1 MKLFITTGIY
11 HPDIGGP
18 ATYLKNIIESDKFKN
33 LDKYVLT
40 LSDQK
45 KIFKIFKSSNLKII
59 KIKRD
64 INILIR
70 FFIILFFLF
79 KYKNK
84 TDIYYANGLFFE
96 INIFCLLTNN
106 NFIAKIV
113 GDYHWERLKRK
124 SLYNKSIEDFN
135 KSKNLLLVLIK
146 LIRKLS
152 FYKCIKIIVPSNYLK
167 NVVNSWNLKLKNID
181 IIYNSIN
188 TSKFKEKI
196 SKELLSKI
204 KYSKKDKLICTISRL
219 AKHKNIPQLINSINY
234 SENTKH
240 LIIGDGPLRKEI
252 ENLIISKN
260 LTNNVFLLGA
270 LDKNQTYN
278 YLKLSDTFVLF
289 SSYEG
294 FAHVILEAM
303 YFNNLVIAT
312 DVGGNSEIIDDK
324 KNGFLIDI
332 KDTKKLNE
340 LIYKLKKTHRA
351 QILIKQKFT
360 LKKFLNSQMIENTY
374 QSLIKQ

>member
-96 INIFCLLTNN
+96 TNIFCLLTNN

-278 YLKLSDTFVLF
+278 YLKLSDTFVLY

>member
-96 INIFCLLTNN
+96 TNIFCLLTNN

-270 LDKNQTYN
+270 
-278 YLKLSDTFVLF
+278 S
-289 SSYEG
+289 
-294 FAHVILEAM
+294 
-303 YFNNLVIAT
+303 
-312 DVGGNSEIIDDK
+312 
-324 KNGFLIDI
+324 
-332 KDTKKLNE
+332 
-340 LIYKLKKTHRA
+340 
-351 QILIKQKFT
+351 
-360 LKKFLNSQMIENTY
+360 
-374 QSLIKQ
+374 